1 MAPIPRKL
9 LGIRFRIEK
18 HYIHLENRNEMKL
31 RRTIGMLATA
41 GVIAGAFFAT
51 APANA
56 ATNLTI
62 WADKGTID
70 TIKNRVNA
78 FKMAN
83 PEYTINLVEK
93 DFGTVRDALKVAVP
107 KGQGPDI
114 LAGAAHDWI
123 GNLVKANVL
132 APIDSSLPPSW
143 KDDFVKG
150 ALTAMKYNGKY
161 YGAPGWTENIALI
174 RNVKKAPKPLTSVDM
189 IKDGELGIN
198 YSATNS
204 DPYHMYPFQT
214 MFGVPVFTTDKNG
227 DWTNTVGM
235 GGTKGAAYAK
245 WMKLKGTK
253 FFGPPAN
260 GKILCDFLN
269 PTKTTTVKGK
279 KVTTG
284 TIKYWVTGA
293 WNINAIENGSA
304 GCVNGLKIGSGY
316 AIDKFPRGP
325 KTAGSLVPQQ
335 FLGIRGYLM
344 VASAPGNPTN
354 VPGAVEFM
362 KYMTSQSTQFN
373 LYDNFNKTPAN
384 AAALNQA
391 KDNPVIKGFAAAAN
405 TVPMPNSPAMDAAW
419 TIWGKAQTRIIQGKE
434 AKPDV
439 AWANM
444 VKALQL
450 AINKV
455 K

>member
-1 MAPIPRKL
+1 
-9 LGIRFRIEK
+9 
-18 HYIHLENRNEMKL
+18 MKL
-31 RRTIGMLATA
+31 RRVIGIVASL
-41 GVIAGAFFAT
+41 GVVAGAMMAS
-51 APANA
+51 APASA
-56 ATNLTI
+56 ATKLTI

-70 TIKNRVNA
+70 TIKQRVAA
-78 FKMAN
+78 FKAAN
-83 PEYTINLVEK
+83 TEYTVDLVEK

-132 APIDSSLPPSW
+132 APIDGSLPESW
-143 KDDFVKG
+143 RDDFVPG

-161 YGAPGWTENIALI
+161 YGAPGWTENIAIL
-174 RNVKKAPKPLTSVDM
+174 RNVKKAPKALVSVND

-198 YSATNS
+198 YSATTS

-214 MFGVPVFTTDKNG
+214 MFGAPVFTTDKKG

-245 WMKLKGTK
+245 WMKTKGIK

-279 KVTTG
+279 KVTTVK
-284 TIKYWVTGA
+284 IKYWVTGA

-304 GCVNGLKIGSGY
+304 GCVDGLKIGTGY
-316 AIDKFPRGP
+316 SIDKFPKGP
-325 KTAGSLVPQQ
+325 TGIVPQQ

-391 KDNPVIKGFAAAAN
+391 KTNPVIKGFAAAAN

-434 AKPDV
+434 SKPDV

-444 VKALQL
+444 VKALQTTV
-450 AINKV
+450 NKV

>member
-1 MAPIPRKL
+1 
-9 LGIRFRIEK
+9 
-18 HYIHLENRNEMKL
+18 MKL
-31 RRTIGMLATA
+31 SRAIGMLATA

-70 TIKNRVNA
+70 TIKARVNV
-78 FKMAN
+78 FKGAN

-114 LAGAAHDWI
+114 LAGAAHAWI

-132 APIDSSLPPSW
+132 APIDASLPPSW

-150 ALTAMKYNGKY
+150 GLAAMKYNGKY
-161 YGAPGWTENIALI
+161 YGAPGWTENIAIL
-174 RNVKKAPKPLTSVDM
+174 RNVKKAPKPLTSVNQ

-214 MFGVPVFTTDKNG
+214 MFGAPVFTTDKNG

-235 GGTKGAAYAK
+235 GGKKGEDYAK
-245 WMKLKGTK
+245 WMKSKGTK

-260 GKILCDFLN
+260 AKILCDFLN
-269 PTKTTTVKGK
+269 PTKTTVVKGK

-293 WNINAIENGSA
+293 WNINAIESGAS
-304 GCVNGLKIGSGY
+304 GCKKGLVINSTY
-316 AIDKFPRGP
+316 SIDPFPKGP
-325 KTAGSLVPQQ
+325 TGITPKQ

-344 VASAPGNPTN
+344 VASGPNNTTN
-354 VPGAVEFM
+354 VAGATLLM
-362 KYMTSQSTQFN
+362 RYMSSEATQFS

-384 AAALNQA
+384 KAALNRA
-391 KDNPVIKGFAAAAN
+391 KDNPVIKGFADAAN

-419 TIWGKAQTRIIQGKE
+419 VIWGKAQTRIIQGKE
-434 AKPDV
+434 SKPDV
-439 AWANM
+439 AWSTM
-444 VKALQL
+444 TKALQT
-450 AINKV
+450 AINKLN
-455 K
+455 